1 MPPPRASGA
10 GPIAVRILDISQQ
23 VTALHVAPA
32 FSCIEI
38 TDLIYNSLMR
48 REANGDYRD
57 VFLMSKG
64 HGCMI
69 QYVILEEQGVLSRQD
84 IDNYC
89 KPNGRLGAHPD
100 YETPGIA
107 ASTGSLGHGLGMATG
122 QAYAEKL
129 KNTDVLIYCVLS
141 DGEFQE
147 GSTWEAMMMAAN
159 LKLDNLIA
167 FMDFNDFGGLEH
179 MSDGHPAFY
188 PLVEKAESF
197 GWEAVEVDGH
207 DEEAMREAVMS
218 RRGGRPMLVVCRTV
232 KGKGVSYMENVA
244 DLALSVAEQ
253 GRISTGPQG
262 TGGSAA
268 MRNRFADT
276 FYELGKADPRL
287 CVVVADI
294 SPAGSIAK
302 FRSEFPR
309 RFVNTGVSEQIMI
322 GMTAGMAQRGLK
334 PFAYTIATFTLYR
347 PFEMVRDDLCYQNLP
362 VTIVGIGGGVTY
374 STLGATHHA
383 QEDVAIASAIPNL
396 SVIAPCDPSETEAAT
411 RWCAAQEQGPVY
423 LRLGKAGEPDLSKD
437 APDAWAFGKLR
448 RLRAGRDV
456 CILSYGPIMKRAFAV
471 AERFEAAGKSV
482 AIASVHTLKP
492 LDRKTLSEILQTFA
506 HVVVIEECAPNGSLA
521 MRVKELAWDAG
532 AACRIDT
539 FTLKDAFIHCYG
551 SHDDILN
558 AHGLGVPE
566 MAARLG
572 LQ

>member
-1 MPPPRASGA
+1 MNDSVTTTRAAALRNSFDA
-10 GPIAVRILDISQQ
+10 AAARQRCRSYRVRILDISQQ

-48 REANGDYRD
+48 REAGGDYRD

-207 DEEAMREAVMS
+207 DEESMREAVTS

-244 DLALSVAEQ
+244 IWHYRSPNKDEYQQ
-253 GRISTGPQG
+253 G
-262 TGGSAA
+262 
-268 MRNRFADT
+268 
-276 FYELGKADPRL
+276 L
-287 CVVVADI
+287 
-294 SPAGSIAK
+294 
-302 FRSEFPR
+302 
-309 RFVNTGVSEQIMI
+309 
-322 GMTAGMAQRGLK
+322 
-334 PFAYTIATFTLYR
+334 
-347 PFEMVRDDLCYQNLP
+347 
-362 VTIVGIGGGVTY
+362 
-374 STLGATHHA
+374 
-383 QEDVAIASAIPNL
+383 
-396 SVIAPCDPSETEAAT
+396 
-411 RWCAAQEQGPVY
+411 
-423 LRLGKAGEPDLSKD
+423 
-437 APDAWAFGKLR
+437 
-448 RLRAGRDV
+448 
-456 CILSYGPIMKRAFAV
+456 
-471 AERFEAAGKSV
+471 
-482 AIASVHTLKP
+482 
-492 LDRKTLSEILQTFA
+492 
-506 HVVVIEECAPNGSLA
+506 
-521 MRVKELAWDAG
+521 KELAG
-532 AACRIDT
+532 AP
-539 FTLKDAFIHCYG
+539 L
-551 SHDDILN
+551 
-558 AHGLGVPE
+558 
-566 MAARLG
+566 
-572 LQ
+572 